1 MNYRSPP
8 AILAALALVAGTA
21 LASTD
26 APTAADCEREPSV
39 TLQAPG
45 AGVPGAQAR
54 ALWLDGTR
62 LRWPGQTAAG
72 RYRLHHAASGL
83 LTVSPDGQV
92 EGGDGAILMRSDAR
106 PLPAGAE
113 RRFRWAG
120 TGVQLALPAA
130 TAPRLKTLLRGDLLL
145 VHEDAQ
151 GRALAYTRVQH
162 AAALDALYA
171 RAERAPDLGVTV
183 GALGARFRVWAP
195 TARAVSLCLHG
206 PAPRLL
212 TMQRDAV
219 TGLWQARAPG
229 VRRGHYSYLVDVLA
243 PGSGWVRNRVTDP
256 YAISLDADSRRSWIG
271 RLDDADTQPAGWRTQ
286 RAPQRVKHTTDLVIY
301 ELHVRDF
308 SVGDATV
315 RPAWRGKYLA
325 FTEPASDGMKHLRA
339 LSTAGLT
346 DVHLLPVFDL
356 ASVPERNCVVPAIGG
371 APDSPAQQAAIA
383 EIKARDC
390 FNWGYDPLHYTAPEG
405 SFATDPDDGAARI
418 REFRQMVMALHAA
431 GLRVGMDVVYN
442 HTSAAGQHPQSVLD
456 RLVPGYYHRLDAEGA
471 VERSTCC
478 DNTATE
484 HRMMARLMID
494 SVLTW
499 ARAYRIDSFRF
510 DLMGH
515 QPRDAMLQLQRGL
528 KAATGRDIQ
537 LIGEGWNFGEV
548 ADGARFAQASQLE
561 LNGTGIGTFSDRA
574 RDAVR
579 GGSAGDSGVEQI
591 TRQGYVNG
599 LFYDPNPRAAG
610 LATAEDLKRTADL
623 VRVGLAGSLRGY
635 RLRTHDGTLKAL
647 QDIPYGGSQP
657 AGYVREP
664 GEVVNY
670 VENHDNQTLFDVNVF
685 KLPPATSTEDR
696 ARVQMLAA
704 AINMFSQGVAYFHA
718 GIDTLRSKSMDR
730 NSYDSGDWFNR
741 IDWTYQDNY
750 FGTGLPPAWDNRPS
764 WPLMAPLL
772 ADPAIKPRPQDIAF
786 ARDQFRDLLKIRAS
800 TPLLRLP
807 SAAQILQRLT
817 LPNTGPEQVPTVLV
831 GHLDGKGLA
840 GARFRELVYLIN
852 VDVAAQRVAVPA
864 VKGRALVLHPVHRS
878 PGAADARALQAVFDA
893 ENGSFSLPPRTAVVF
908 VRE

>member
-1 MNYRSPP
+1 
-8 AILAALALVAGTA
+8 
-21 LASTD
+21 
-26 APTAADCEREPSV
+26 
-39 TLQAPG
+39 
-45 AGVPGAQAR
+45 
-54 ALWLDGTR
+54 
-62 LRWPGQTAAG
+62 
-72 RYRLHHAASGL
+72 
-83 LTVSPDGQV
+83 
-92 EGGDGAILMRSDAR
+92 
-106 PLPAGAE
+106 
-113 RRFRWAG
+113 
-120 TGVQLALPAA
+120 
-130 TAPRLKTLLRGDLLL
+130 
-145 VHEDAQ
+145 
-151 GRALAYTRVQH
+151 
-162 AAALDALYA
+162 
-171 RAERAPDLGVTV
+171 
-183 GALGARFRVWAP
+183 
-195 TARAVSLCLHG
+195 
-206 PAPRLL
+206 
-212 TMQRDAV
+212 
-219 TGLWQARAPG
+219 
-229 VRRGHYSYLVDVLA
+229 
-243 PGSGWVRNRVTDP
+243 
-256 YAISLDADSRRSWIG
+256 
-271 RLDDADTQPAGWRTQ
+271 
-286 RAPQRVKHTTDLVIY
+286 
-301 ELHVRDF
+301 
-308 SVGDATV
+308 
-315 RPAWRGKYLA
+315 
-325 FTEPASDGMKHLRA
+325 MKHLRA
-339 LSTAGLT
+339 LSAAGLT

-356 ASVPERNCVVPAIGG
+356 ASVPERGCLAPTLGG
-371 APDSPAQQAAIA
+371 APDSPDQQAVIA
-383 EIKARDC
+383 GIKARDC
-390 FNWGYDPLHYTAPEG
+390 FNWGYDPLHFTAPEG

-456 RLVPGYYHRLDAEGA
+456 RLVPGYYHRLNARGEI
-471 VERSTCC
+471 ERSTCC

-484 HRMMARLMID
+484 HRMMGRLMTD

-499 ARAYRIDSFRF
+499 AQAYRIDSFRF

-515 QPRDAMLQLQRGL
+515 QPRDAMLQLQRRL

-548 ADGARFAQASQLE
+548 ADGARFVQASQLE
-561 LNGTGIGTFSDRA
+561 LNGTGIATFSDRA

-579 GGSAGDSGVEQI
+579 GGGAGDGGVEQV

-599 LFYDPNPRAAG
+599 LFHDPNPRAAG

-635 RLRTHDGTLKAL
+635 RMRTHDGALKAL
-647 QDIPYGGSQP
+647 QDIPYGGGQP
-657 AGYVREP
+657 AGYVTEP

-741 IDWTYQDNY
+741 IDWTYQDNF
-750 FGTGLPPAWDNRPS
+750 FGTGLPPAWDNRAS

-772 ADPAIKPRPQDIAF
+772 ADASIRPRPQDIAF

-800 TPLLRLP
+800 TQLLRLP
-807 SAAQILQRLT
+807 SAADITRRLQ

-831 GHLDGKGLA
+831 GHLDGEGLA

-852 VDVAAQRVAVPA
+852 VDLATQRVAVPA
-864 VKGRALVLHPVHRS
+864 TKGRALALHPVHRA
-878 PGAADARALQAVFDA
+878 PGAADARAAQAAFDA
-893 ENGSFSLPPRTAVVF
+893 DSGSFSVPPRTAVVF